1 MNCARC
7 SRRWRGDG
15 AAPSPARVTATGVAD
30 FISVLDAERTL
41 LSLQEQRV
49 TSETQAATRLVAVY
63 KALGGGGAAGE

>member
-1 MNCARC
+1 
-7 SRRWRGDG
+7 
-15 AAPSPARVTATGVAD
+15 VAD